1 MTFRRMPPVGGDGTC
16 VRLTGLDV
24 IAAASRKPNVLFG
37 SLGGDLVVRETTSSG
52 EISWLNEGGGRGSEP
67 GQPAADASL
76 FVYFFTVLRKRF
88 PRTLPLNLCLLC
100 LHAFSFLSSC
110 FLR

>member
-37 SLGGDLVVRETTSSG
+37 SLGGDLVVVRETTSSG

-67 GQPAADASL
+67 DRQPEASL
-76 FVYFFTVLRKRF
+76 FLFI
-88 PRTLPLNLCLLC
+88 
-100 LHAFSFLSSC
+100 FLQ
-110 FLR
+110 F